1 MAKRQT
7 SVPILKL
14 DPVGKILVA
23 MQSSLEN
30 EGHIFDN
37 KAARIQSKCECEK
50 ERLTTH
56 SSTLSSVLNKM
67 KPPNNN
73 ENANTT
79 WCSGI

>member
-1 MAKRQT
+1 MLKEAIVG
-7 SVPILKL
+7 VPILKL

-37 KAARIQSKCECEK
+37 KEACIQSKCDCGK

-73 ENANTT
+73 EK
-79 WCSGI
+79 G